1 MSDTRKDKRA
11 PVSLKVRF
19 KSATLDEFIEHY
31 AADISRGGLFIKS
44 KQPMAIGTL
53 LKFELQLK
61 DESRIVQG
69 VGRVVWKREAADAGE
84 GKPAGMGIK
93 FIKMEG
99 DSKSMVERIVDARQD
114 PGHYDEGKPTDLS
127 DEGDAIAP
135 SEPAPAAP
143 FFPTAGGPAAQPAPE
158 DRTSV
163 RHAAELL
170 AQALAGTDD
179 SQTKAEAE
187 SGAEAA
193 RRRTAQIEAARAA
206 GLPVPSAGPEKAFE
220 PDVPSAEPAPKA
232 EAPKAVAHEPVA
244 SKPAQEPAAAPKA
257 EAPAKAAE
265 APRAPK
271 LEEPAKAPTA
281 QPEPRGKSHLVM
293 IAILAILAGG
303 IALFAWKKKAGE
315 PAPEE
320 MPTAP
325 APAVDVAPPPVEPPP
340 AEPTEPPPAPPAEA
354 APAEPVAVPPPAEAA
369 PTEVVPPPAP
379 APAAAPT
386 PAAPGPTGRAGR
398 TGRTSPT
405 TTAAP
410 TEAAAAPAPAAEAAP
425 AAPAPAPE
433 PPPPAREPEPAPA
446 PAPAPEPAPS
456 P

>member
-69 VGRVVWKREAADAGE
+69 VGRVVWKREAGDAGE

-99 DSKSMVERIVDARQD
+99 DSKTMVERIVDARQD
-114 PGHYDEGKPTDLS
+114 PGHYDEGKPADLS

-187 SGAEAA
+187 SAAEAA

-206 GLPVPSAGPEKAFE
+206 GLPVPSAEPEKSFE
-220 PDVPSAEPAPKA
+220 PDLPAAEPAPKA
-232 EAPKAVAHEPVA
+232 EAPKAAAP
-244 SKPAQEPAAAPKA
+244 EPAAPVPAAKPAEAPKA
-257 EAPAKAAE
+257 EAPAKALEAAR
-265 APRAPK
+265 APR
-271 LEEPAKAPTA
+271 LEEPAKAPA
-281 QPEPRGKSHLVM
+281 PQPESRGRSHLVM

-315 PAPEE
+315 PAPEAV
-320 MPTAP
+320 PTAP
-325 APAVDVAPPPVEPPP
+325 SVETPPPAPPVEPPPPPVEPPP
-340 AEPTEPPPAPPAEA
+340 PPPPTEAVPTEA
-354 APAEPVAVPPPAEAA
+354 APEAPAAPPPTEAAPTEAVPPPAA
-369 PTEVVPPPAP
+369 
-379 APAAAPT
+379 APAAAP
-386 PAAPGPTGRAGR
+386 APAGR
-398 TGRTSPT
+398 TGRGGRTTS
-405 TTAAP
+405 TA
-410 TEAAAAPAPAAEAAP
+410 TEAAAAPAPAAEPAP
-425 AAPAPAPE
+425 APAAEPAPAPAPA
-433 PPPPAREPEPAPA
+433 PAPEPAPA
-446 PAPAPEPAPS
+446 PAPAPEPDPAPS